1 MLNRARF
8 TSLLLSFPALA
19 IAVER
24 GGAVLAQAQ
33 TAATPLP
40 SWNEGPA
47 KASILNFVRAAT
59 DASGPDFVPEE
70 DRIATF
76 DQDGT
81 MWVEHPV
88 YTQVVFA
95 FDRVVALAPQH
106 PEWKE
111 TQPFKS
117 VLADDKSAISK
128 FTLKDLEAILEATHT
143 GMTTEAFRAIARD
156 WIAKAT
162 SPRWKRPYTE
172 LVYQPMLEVMQY
184 LRSHG
189 FKTYI
194 VTGGGQDFVRAYAQR
209 VYGVHPEQVIGS
221 AIRTKYTYGKD
232 GRGILLREPTLLL
245 NNNMSGKAE
254 DIYLFIGSRPH
265 AAFGNSSGD
274 RQMLEFTAGNS
285 GARLMMLV
293 LHDDAER
300 EFAYGPARGL
310 PDTKIG
316 AFPQTLYDEATTKG
330 WNVISMKND
339 WNRIFSFES

>member
-19 IAVER
+19 IAVEHGR
-24 GGAVLAQAQ
+24 ASFAQAQ
-33 TAATPLP
+33 AAGTPLP

-47 KASILNFVRAAT
+47 KASILNFVRSAT
-59 DASGPDFVPEE
+59 DASSPDFVPEE

-106 PEWKE
+106 PAWKE

-117 VLADDKSAISK
+117 VLIDDKAAMSK
-128 FTLKDLEAILEATHT
+128 FTVKDLEAIVEATHT
-143 GMTTEAFRAIARD
+143 GMTTEAFQAIARD
-156 WIAKAT
+156 WIAKAID
-162 SPRWKRPYTE
+162 SRWKRPYTD

-194 VTGGGQDFVRAYAQR
+194 VTGGGQDFVRTYAQR
-209 VYGVHPEQVIGS
+209 IYGVQPEQVIGS
-221 AIRTKYTYGKD
+221 AIKTKYTYGKD
-232 GRGILLREPTLLL
+232 GRGVLLREPSLLL

-293 LHDDAER
+293 LHDDAQR

-316 AFPQTLYDEATTKG
+316 TFPQTLYDEAMSKG

-339 WNRIFSFES
+339 WNRIFSFEP